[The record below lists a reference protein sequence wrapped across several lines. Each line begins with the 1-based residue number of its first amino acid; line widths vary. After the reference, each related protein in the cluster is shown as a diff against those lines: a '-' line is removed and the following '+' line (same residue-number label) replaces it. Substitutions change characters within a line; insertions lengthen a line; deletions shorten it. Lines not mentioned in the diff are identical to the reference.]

1 MRSFK
6 VSWKSGYWPLFHS
19 DGGKLIGNRNIALKA
34 EIIDGTNNS
43 PTGLAHKNNFIY
55 DLKFFSVLHH
65 RPIWTVKA
73 RCPEQTLDLNPTDPE
88 GDQII
93 CRWASKDEASG

>member
-1 MRSFK
+1 MGPITVRQVK
-6 VSWKSGYWPLFHS
+6 T
-19 DGGKLIGNRNIALKA
+19 LK
-34 EIIDGTNNS
+34 IIKFT
-43 PTGLAHKNNFIY
+43 T
-55 DLKFFSVLHH
+55 LKFNHLNIFSVRHH